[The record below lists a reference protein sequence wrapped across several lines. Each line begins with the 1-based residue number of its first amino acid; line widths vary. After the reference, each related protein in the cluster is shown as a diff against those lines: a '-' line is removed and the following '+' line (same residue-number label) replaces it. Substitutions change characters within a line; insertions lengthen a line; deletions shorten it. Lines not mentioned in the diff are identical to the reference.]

1 MANSILIV
9 DDSFETRLMLRMLLE
24 LSGFEIQEAENG
36 EDALE
41 KLNQNL
47 PDLVL
52 LDVMMPIMDGI
63 TACKKLRQNARFA
76 QLPVIMLSG
85 KVHGDAAQIG
95 LEAGATAYLAKP
107 INSEQ
112 LLKQINLLIEA
123 DGA

>member
-1 MANSILIV
+1 MAGSILIV
-9 DDSFETRLMLRMLLE
+9 EDSFETRLMLRMLLE
-24 LSGFEIQEAENG
+24 MSGFEVHEAENG

-41 KLNQNL
+41 KLDQHP

-63 TACKKLRQNARFA
+63 TACKKLRQDARFA

-85 KVHGDAAQIG
+85 KTHGDAARIG
-95 LEAGATAYLAKP
+95 LEAGATAYMAKP

-112 LLKQINLLIEA
+112 LLKQIHALI
-123 DGA
+123 